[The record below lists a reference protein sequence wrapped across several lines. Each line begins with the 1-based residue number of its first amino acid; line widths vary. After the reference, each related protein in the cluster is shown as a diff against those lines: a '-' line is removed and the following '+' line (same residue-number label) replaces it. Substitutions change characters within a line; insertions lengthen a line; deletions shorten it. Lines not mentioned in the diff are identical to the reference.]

1 MACPRCRLYPMT
13 ESQMLLAAAALLIA
27 AIMLPIPSNVR
38 GVLFV
43 LLGGFYLLAGFG
55 LSLRQLG
62 AMFNLAAAAP
72 ENSASSNVGRPGDR
86 PAWPLRPPRGK
97 LPASTLLRGRP

>member
-1 MACPRCRLYPMT
+1 MT
-13 ESQMLLAAAALLIA
+13 DSQMLLAAAALLIA

-62 AMFNLAAAAP
+62 SMFN
-72 ENSASSNVGRPGDR
+72 
-86 PAWPLRPPRGK
+86 
-97 LPASTLLRGRP
+97 